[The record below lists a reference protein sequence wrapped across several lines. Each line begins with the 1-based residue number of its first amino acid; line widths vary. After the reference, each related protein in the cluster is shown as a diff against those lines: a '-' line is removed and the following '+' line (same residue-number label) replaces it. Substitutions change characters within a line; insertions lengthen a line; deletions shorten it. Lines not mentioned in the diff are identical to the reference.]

1 MFTKLSRGIE
11 DVNKK
16 CIDQTST
23 HKHYIICE
31 ITNTVDGING
41 RYITEEKVVLKT
53 AMETMQNKTN
63 EEMGL

>member
-1 MFTKLSRGIE
+1 
-11 DVNKK
+11 
-16 CIDQTST
+16 
-23 HKHYIICE
+23 
-31 ITNTVDGING
+31 VDGING